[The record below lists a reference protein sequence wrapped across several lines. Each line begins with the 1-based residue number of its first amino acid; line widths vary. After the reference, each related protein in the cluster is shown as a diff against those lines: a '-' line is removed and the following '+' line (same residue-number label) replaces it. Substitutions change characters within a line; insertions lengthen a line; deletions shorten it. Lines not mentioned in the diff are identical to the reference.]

1 MDRQDRCTPKG
12 VSLPKVFHFHLE
24 FIGNVTRDSA
34 YEIGASRGE
43 PVAVVKG
50 RCRPS
55 DPGPLARLSPFR
67 DYVNLRR
74 HGNRLP
80 DSVERNTG

>member
-12 VSLPKVFHFHLE
+12 VSLPNDFHFRLQ
-24 FIGNVTRDSA
+24 FTGNVTRDSA

-50 RCRPS
+50 RRRPS
-55 DPGPLARLSPFR
+55 DPGSLARLSPFR

-74 HGNRLP
+74 HGNSLP
-80 DSVERNTG
+80 DPVERNTG